1 MPGESSRPGKNAG
14 YTSRKIALKR
24 HLVQTCD
31 MQHELPNTG
40 IILTGGG
47 ARAAYQVGVMKAI
60 YEVTPKGSHHPFP
73 IICGSSAGAINA
85 ASIACYAGQY
95 RAGLRRLEAIWS
107 NLTVDQIFQGG
118 FADML
123 GQAFGFL
130 WRMTTGSK
138 SKTYTALLNNNPLRE
153 LLTAKLPLSRIDK
166 LLEEGL
172 LKALC
177 INCSDYYS
185 GDSYSFF
192 QASDRVASWK
202 RHRRLGL
209 SCDIQI
215 DHIIASSAIPF
226 LFPAVGINGQYF
238 GDGSVGCMS
247 PISPAIHLGAEKI
260 LIVGLDPIQDDP
272 GYICYDKPPP
282 GISAMAGHVL
292 DSVFIDSL
300 NSDLERLT
308 RINDTLDLVPE
319 ELMEQVDLPLKK
331 IETLVISPSEN
342 LGEIAREF
350 RENLPASTK
359 FFLRRL
365 GVDSESGTELLSY
378 LLFDGSYC
386 SHLIN
391 LGYADT
397 KRRISD
403 VRAFICPEDLG
414 EDNQQA

>member
-1 MPGESSRPGKNAG
+1 
-14 YTSRKIALKR
+14 
-24 HLVQTCD
+24 
-31 MQHELPNTG
+31 MQHQLPNTG

-47 ARAAYQVGVMKAI
+47 ARAAYQVGVLKAI

-85 ASIACYAGQY
+85 AAIACYAGQY
-95 RAGLRRLEAIWS
+95 RAGVRRLENIWA
-107 NLTVDQIFQGG
+107 NLHVDQVFRGG
-118 FADML
+118 FRNL
-123 GQAFGFL
+123 FRQALGFL
-130 WRMTTGSK
+130 WHMTTGSK
-138 SKTYTALLNNNPLRE
+138 NNSYTALLDNQPLHE
-153 LLTAKLPLSRIDK
+153 LLTATLPLSRLNK
-166 LLEEGL
+166 LVEEGL
-172 LKALC
+172 LKAVC

-185 GDSYSFF
+185 GDSYSFY
-192 QASDRVASWK
+192 QAHNDVEPWQ
-202 RHRRLGL
+202 RHRRLGVP
-209 SCDIQI
+209 CDLTI

-226 LFPAVGINGQYF
+226 IFPAVGINAQYF

-260 LIVGLDPIQDDP
+260 MIVGLDPEQAEP

-308 RINDTLDLVPE
+308 RINETLDLVPA
-319 ELMEQVDLPLKK
+319 ELMEQVNLPLKK

-342 LGEIAREF
+342 LGEIAHRY
-350 RENLPASTK
+350 RENLPSSTR

-365 GVDSESGTELLSY
+365 GVTSESGTELLSY

-386 SHLIN
+386 RHLID
-391 LGYADT
+391 LGYRDT
-397 KRRISD
+397 RDRIST
-403 VRAFICPEDLG
+403 VQAFFTQEGTG
-414 EDNQQA
+414 EDYQ